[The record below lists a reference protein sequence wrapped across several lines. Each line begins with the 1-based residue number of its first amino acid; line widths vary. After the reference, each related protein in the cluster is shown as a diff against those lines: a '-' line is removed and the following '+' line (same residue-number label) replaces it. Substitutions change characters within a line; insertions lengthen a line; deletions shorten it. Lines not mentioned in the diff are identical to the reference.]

1 MSSRSLR
8 LEPFAFQSFQISSET
23 FLEPSAR
30 GVKILLVLL
39 LTASGDKW
47 WSWTRGFGAKASRTS
62 GIWSQTGSWIPAK
75 GSGTPSGITGWAFRL
90 PSSLEYRDLSKLS
103 GKRSWRFSCWLI
115 EGCLVFGSRHVPLKP
130 RVSQSTLHRYHHH
143 CSPQNPLGLW
153 AMLRPATNAA
163 EKQWHRSQQGWCRL
177 GQLWLPAP
185 GLFGEI
191 IFTLYQIILYHMCPI
206 QETWDLV
213 RNRIIDAYSTQIQA
227 GNFQLTNHFL
237 FTETLRP

>member
-1 MSSRSLR
+1 MNILEEILDDKHKGNDDDKRLTLLANATSISGFENNSRG
-8 LEPFAFQSFQISSET
+8 Q
-23 FLEPSAR
+23 
-30 GVKILLVLL
+30 
-39 LTASGDKW
+39 
-47 WSWTRGFGAKASRTS
+47 
-62 GIWSQTGSWIPAK
+62 
-75 GSGTPSGITGWAFRL
+75 
-90 PSSLEYRDLSKLS
+90 
-103 GKRSWRFSCWLI
+103 
-115 EGCLVFGSRHVPLKP
+115 
-130 RVSQSTLHRYHHH
+130 
-143 CSPQNPLGLW
+143 
-153 AMLRPATNAA
+153 

>member
-90 PSSLEYRDLSKLS
+90 PSSLEYGDLSKLS
-103 GKRSWRFSCWLI
+103 GKRSWRFSCWLF
-115 EGCLVFGSRHVPLKP
+115 ER
-130 RVSQSTLHRYHHH
+130 
-143 CSPQNPLGLW
+143 
-153 AMLRPATNAA
+153 
-163 EKQWHRSQQGWCRL
+163 RL
-177 GQLWLPAP
+177 GGARGVTTGGDRGLPGFWFPA
-185 GLFGEI
+185 
-191 IFTLYQIILYHMCPI
+191 C
-206 QETWDLV
+206 
-213 RNRIIDAYSTQIQA
+213 A
-227 GNFQLTNHFL
+227 
-237 FTETLRP
+237 TETTCFAIHSSSLSPPLLSAEPSGALGDAEACNERCGEAMASISAGMVSARAIVASSSWAIWRNNIYIISDHSLSYVSYTRNMGFG